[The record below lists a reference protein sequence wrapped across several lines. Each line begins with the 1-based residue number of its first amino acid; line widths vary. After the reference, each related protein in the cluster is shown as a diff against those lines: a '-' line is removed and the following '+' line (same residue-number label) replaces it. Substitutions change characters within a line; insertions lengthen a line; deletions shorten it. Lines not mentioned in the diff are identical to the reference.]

1 MIKLS
6 FHRNKKMQY
15 ILVMPEVYID
25 GQLVKILK
33 NGETYVENVTEGE
46 HEITIIA
53 QIAKITRRINVQQN
67 MCFNIDLH
75 MNSFDVEIVNE
86 NGEKFVDE
94 KNVNVTTEKNQAV
107 QEKVTAKNDFSNKEY
122 WKDVLKIA
130 VSVAIVVG
138 VVSIVSIIL

>member
-1 MIKLS
+1 MLDIENIKIQLLKIIEEVNKMIKLS

-53 QIAKITRRINVQQN
+53 QIAKITRRIN
-67 MCFNIDLH
+67 
-75 MNSFDVEIVNE
+75 
-86 NGEKFVDE
+86 GEKFVDE